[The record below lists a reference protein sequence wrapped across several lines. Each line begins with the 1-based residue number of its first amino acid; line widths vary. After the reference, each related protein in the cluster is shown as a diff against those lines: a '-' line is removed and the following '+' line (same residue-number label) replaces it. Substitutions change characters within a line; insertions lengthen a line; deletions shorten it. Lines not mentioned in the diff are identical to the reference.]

1 VSSHFAHESEAARP
15 NEQGADEK
23 VVRVLVA
30 DDSDTSRAVTVYALT
45 TMGLDVDAVANGE
58 EAVLACATRRY
69 DLVLMDYHMPKLDG
83 CEATRRIRA
92 SEPAGVRTT
101 ILALTASGAED
112 DLERCR
118 QVGMDGCLFKLMAP
132 QELRD
137 ALRSWLTP
145 PSPLGRDD
153 ERIERLT
160 QMTPMTAN
168 SATDTRQAGDTH
180 AAADTTVAT
189 DTPGAPGASDA
200 AASAP
205 SELEP
210 ARTAGRG
217 GVDASSIDW
226 SVIDALRAFSTE
238 DDLLHE
244 ILASFHTNVNDSLPE
259 LERAARAG
267 EAETTRFIAHRLRG
281 TCGNVGAVR
290 MQFLY
295 ARIEE
300 LGRAGVTAGASEL
313 ISDLWSE
320 YARVR
325 AAFGEGGAP
334 R

>member
-1 VSSHFAHESEAARP
+1 
-15 NEQGADEK
+15 
-23 VVRVLVA
+23 
-30 DDSDTSRAVTVYALT
+30 
-45 TMGLDVDAVANGE
+45 
-58 EAVLACATRRY
+58 
-69 DLVLMDYHMPKLDG
+69 MDYHMPKLDG

-92 SEPAGVRTT
+92 GEAAGARAT
-101 ILALTASGAED
+101 ILALTASGAEE

-118 QVGMDGCLFKLMAP
+118 QVGMDGHLFKLMAP

-153 ERIERLT
+153 ERVERMV
-160 QMTPMTAN
+160 QMTHMPADSVTET
-168 SATDTRQAGDTH
+168 SEVTEATNAI
-180 AAADTTVAT
+180 
-189 DTPGAPGASDA
+189 GASETT
-200 AASAP
+200 ASAL
-205 SELEP
+205 SELET
-210 ARTAGRG
+210 ARPPGRG

-226 SVIDALRAFSTE
+226 SVIDALRAFSTD
-238 DDLLHE
+238 DDLLRE
-244 ILASFHTNVNDSLPE
+244 ILESFHTNVNDSLPE
-259 LERAARAG
+259 LERAAREG

-325 AAFGEGGAP
+325 AAFAEGGAA

>member
-1 VSSHFAHESEAARP
+1 VSSPFAHESEAASP
-15 NEQGADEK
+15 NEPGVDDK
-23 VVRVLVA
+23 IVRVLVA

-45 TMGLDVDAVANGE
+45 TLGLDVDAVANGE
-58 EAVLACATRRY
+58 EAVLACATRHY

-92 SEPAGVRTT
+92 SQRAAGAARTT
-101 ILALTASGAED
+101 ILALTASGVEE

-118 QVGMDGCLFKLMAP
+118 QVGMDGHLFKLMAP

-153 ERIERLT
+153 ERAERLAST
-160 QMTPMTAN
+160 TVDG
-168 SATDTRQAGDTH
+168 ATDTAATAGADVH
-180 AAADTTVAT
+180 GAADA
-189 DTPGAPGASDA
+189 AGASETPADA
-200 AASAP
+200 P
-205 SELEP
+205 TDLEP
-210 ARTAGRG
+210 GRTAGRG
-217 GVDASSIDW
+217 GVDPSSVDW
-226 SVIDALRAFSTE
+226 SVIDALRAFSTD
-238 DDLLHE
+238 DDLLHA
-244 ILASFHTNVNDSLPE
+244 ILESFHTNVNDSLPA

-267 EAETTRFIAHRLRG
+267 EADTTRFIAHRLRG

-300 LGRAGVTAGASEL
+300 LGRAGVTTGTSEL
-313 ISDLWSE
+313 IGDLWSE

-325 AAFGEGGAP
+325 AAFAEGGAP

>member
-1 VSSHFAHESEAARP
+1 VSSSNAHEPETADT
-15 NEQGADEK
+15 DEK
-23 VVRVLVA
+23 IVRVLVA
-30 DDSDTSRAVTVYALT
+30 DDSDTSRAVTVHALT

-58 EAVLACATRRY
+58 EAVIACATRRY

-83 CEATRRIRA
+83 VEAARRIRA
-92 SEPAGVRTT
+92 SERTSGTRTT
-101 ILALTASGAED
+101 ILALTASGVEE

-118 QVGMDGCLFKLMAP
+118 QVGMDGHLFKLMP
-132 QELRD
+132 PHELRD

-153 ERIERLT
+153 DHADRA
-160 QMTPMTAN
+160 AN
-168 SATDTRQAGDTH
+168 AANAKVVRWAPVENLQTDTG
-180 AAADTTVAT
+180 
-189 DTPGAPGASDA
+189 
-200 AASAP
+200 
-205 SELEP
+205 
-210 ARTAGRG
+210 GRG
-217 GVDASSIDW
+217 SVDASSIDW
-226 SVIDALRAFSTE
+226 SIIDALRAFSTD

-244 ILASFHTNVNDSLPE
+244 ILASFHTNVNSSLPE

-300 LGRAGVTAGASEL
+300 LGRAGVTAGTSEL
-313 ISDLWSE
+313 ISDLWTE

-325 AAFGEGGAP
+325 AALSGGGSE
-334 R
+334 RESLDR

>member
-1 VSSHFAHESEAARP
+1 VSSPFAHESEAARP
-15 NEQGADEK
+15 QEPGADDK
-23 VVRVLVA
+23 IVRVLVA

-45 TMGLDVDAVANGE
+45 TLGLDVDAVANGE

-92 SEPAGVRTT
+92 GERPGAPRMT
-101 ILALTASGAED
+101 ILALTASGVEE

-118 QVGMDGCLFKLMAP
+118 QVGMDGHLFKLMAP

-145 PSPLGRDD
+145 PSALGRDD
-153 ERIERLT
+153 ER
-160 QMTPMTAN
+160 A
-168 SATDTRQAGDTH
+168 H
-180 AAADTTVAT
+180 AAAPPAVV
-189 DTPGAPGASDA
+189 PVGAVPDGAADRAADGA
-200 AASAP
+200 AATAAADQDP
-205 SELEP
+205 SR
-210 ARTAGRG
+210 AAGRG

-226 SVIDALRAFSTE
+226 SVIDALREFSTD
-238 DDLLHE
+238 DDLLQA
-244 ILASFHTNVNDSLPE
+244 ILEGFHASVNESLPE
-259 LERAARAG
+259 LDRAARAG

-325 AAFGEGGAP
+325 SALAEGGAHP
-334 R
+334 